1 MYLRRED
8 DGREIKSLKD
18 IYKETKIRV
27 ACYVGFLENKWVS
40 AARRRENT
48 KQENST
54 VEEVIKALEYME

>member
-1 MYLRRED
+1 MYLRRKD
-8 DGREIKSLKD
+8 DGRGIKSLKD
-18 IYKETKIRV
+18 IYKETKVRV

-54 VEEVIKALEYME
+54 V